1 MSNINS
7 FNNPF
12 LLGFEEFENML
23 LQISKGAE
31 NFPPYNIEQLDED
44 HLRLSLAV
52 AGYKEDDLEVS
63 LEEKQLTIKG
73 RQTNDPNR
81 HFLHKGISSRS
92 FIKAFVLADGLE
104 IKGASIENG
113 LLNIDL
119 KKKILQKKIQKITIK
134 TQKSGCDCLVLPTK
148 GEIDE

>member
-1 MSNINS
+1 MSSINS

-23 LQISKGAE
+23 LQISKGSE
-31 NFPPYNIEQLDED
+31 NFPPYNIEQLDDE
-44 HLRLSLAV
+44 HIRLSLAV

-73 RQTNDPNR
+73 RQFNDPNR

-104 IKGASIENG
+104 IKGANLENG

-119 KKKILQKKIQKITIK
+119 KKKIKQTKVQKIAIK
-134 TQKSGCDCLVLPTK
+134 TQKSNCDCLVLPRK

>member
-31 NFPPYNIEQLDED
+31 NFPPYNIEQLDDEY
-44 HLRLSLAV
+44 LRLSLAV
-52 AGYKEDDLEVS
+52 AGYKEEDLEVS

-73 RQTNDPNR
+73 RQINDPNR

-104 IKGASIENG
+104 IKGASLENG
-113 LLNIDL
+113 ILNIDL

-134 TQKSGCDCLVLPTK
+134 TQKSSCDCLVLPTK